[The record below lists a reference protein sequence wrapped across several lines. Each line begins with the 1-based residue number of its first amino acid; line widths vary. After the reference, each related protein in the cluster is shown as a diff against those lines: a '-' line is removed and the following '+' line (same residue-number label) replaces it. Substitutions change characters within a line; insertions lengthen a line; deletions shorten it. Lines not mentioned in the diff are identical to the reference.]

1 MWQIN
6 FFKDHTKIVLSSDPA
21 PLNSGHYLVTYINHE
36 RLSST
41 YRLSD
46 IAQVGCEPI
55 LRERLVY
62 ALTVLRE
69 FAELDGDKV

>member
-1 MWQIN
+1 
-6 FFKDHTKIVLSSDPA
+6 LSADA
-21 PLNSGHYLVTYINHE
+21 LSGQYLVTYINSE
-36 RLSST
+36 RMSST
-41 YRLSD
+41 YRLAD
-46 IAQVGCEPI
+46 ISLAGCEPI

>member
-1 MWQIN
+1 M
-6 FFKDHTKIVLSSDPA
+6 LSGSMDPA
-21 PLNSGHYLVTYINHE
+21 AGHQYLATYINSD
-36 RLSST
+36 RLSAT

-46 IAQVGCEPI
+46 ISSQGCEPT

-69 FAELDGDKV
+69 FAELDGDKA